1 MKAVIFDIDDTMI
14 SEYDYVMG
22 GYHAV
27 AKRLS
32 EDEDVAMSEE
42 EVFEKLK
49 ELSQTSYKEVYN
61 RFLDFR
67 GIKRDEE
74 RVQELVSIYRHH
86 KPNLKLYDDVRET
99 LDALKEKGIK
109 LGIISDGDVT
119 RQKNKLK
126 ITGIEND
133 FDCVIITDELGN
145 GDISYRKP
153 DERSYIK
160 MSETLG
166 VDFSEMLYVGDNPT
180 KDFFIKTKYP
190 IKTARIIR
198 EHGIYA
204 NADYREGIIED
215 YRIESLTD
223 IIRIVDPR

>member
-22 GYHAV
+22 GYRAV

-32 EDEDVAMSEE
+32 RDEDIAMSEDE
-42 EVFEKLK
+42 IFEKLK
-49 ELSQTSYKEVYN
+49 DLSKTSYKEVYN
-61 RFLDFR
+61 RFLDFK
-67 GIKRDEE
+67 GIQRDEE
-74 RVQELVSIYRHH
+74 RVLELVDIYRHH
-86 KPNLKLYDDVRET
+86 KPSLKLYDDVRET
-99 LDALKEKGIK
+99 LDALKARGIK
-109 LGIISDGDVT
+109 LGIISDGDVA

-126 ITGIEND
+126 ITDIEND

-153 DERSYIK
+153 DERSYVK
-160 MSETLG
+160 MAETLG
-166 VDFSEMLYVGDNPT
+166 VDFDEMLYVGDNPN
-180 KDFFIKTKYP
+180 KDFFIRTKLP

-204 NADYREGIIED
+204 NAPYREDITED
-215 YRIESLTD
+215 FRIEKLTD
-223 IIRIVDPR
+223 VLNII

>member
-1 MKAVIFDIDDTMI
+1 MI

-22 GYHAV
+22 GYRAV

-32 EDEDVAMSEE
+32 QDEDITMSEDEI
-42 EVFEKLK
+42 FEKLK
-49 ELSQTSYKEVYN
+49 ELSKTSYKEVYN
-61 RFLDFR
+61 RFLDSL
-67 GIKRDEE
+67 GIPRDEE
-74 RVQELVSIYRHH
+74 RIQGLVRVYKQHEPH
-86 KPNLKLYDDVRET
+86 LKLYDDVRET
-99 LDALKEKGIK
+99 LDALKEKGIR
-109 LGIISDGDVT
+109 LGIISDGDVA

-133 FDCVIITDELGN
+133 FDCVIITDELG
-145 GDISYRKP
+145 DISYRKP

-166 VDFSEMLYVGDNPT
+166 VDFSDMLYVGDNPT
-180 KDFFIKTKYP
+180 KDFFITTKYP

-204 NADYREGIIED
+204 KADYREGVTED
-215 YRIESLTD
+215 YRIESLRD
-223 IIRIVDPR
+223 VIGIV

>member
-22 GYHAV
+22 GYRAV
-27 AKRLS
+27 SARLS
-32 EDEDVAMSEE
+32 EDEDVAMSADEI
-42 EVFEKLK
+42 FEKLK
-49 ELSQTSYKEVYN
+49 ELSRTSYKEVYN
-61 RFLDFR
+61 RFLDFK
-67 GIKRDEE
+67 GIPRDEK

-86 KPNLKLYDDVRET
+86 KPDLKLYDDVRET

-109 LGIISDGDVT
+109 LGIISDGDVA

-166 VDFSEMLYVGDNPT
+166 VDFSDMLYVGDNPT
-180 KDFFIKTKYP
+180 KDFFISTKYP

-204 NADYREGIIED
+204 NAEYRDGITED
-215 YRIESLTD
+215 YRIESLRD
-223 IIRIVDPR
+223 VLNII

>member
-32 EDEDVAMSEE
+32 RDDDIPMSED

-49 ELSQTSYKEVYN
+49 DLSKTSYKEVYN
-61 RFLDFR
+61 RFLDSL
-67 GIKRDEE
+67 GIPRDEE
-74 RVQELVSIYRHH
+74 RIQELVRVYKQHEPH
-86 KPNLKLYDDVRET
+86 LKLYDDVRET

-109 LGIISDGDVT
+109 LGIISDGDVA

-133 FDCVIITDELGN
+133 FDCVIITDEM

-153 DERSYIK
+153 DERSYIR

-166 VDFSEMLYVGDNPT
+166 VDFSDMMYVGDNPT

-204 NADYREGIIED
+204 DADYRDGITED
-215 YRIESLTD
+215 YRIESLKD
-223 IIRIVDPR
+223 VLSLV